1 MADWDERWRQG
12 DTPWEKGYAAPPLA
26 EYLEAGATTA
36 TELHRAR
43 RVLVP
48 GCGSG
53 HDVRLLSRHG
63 IPATGLDLSPAAV
76 ERARQ
81 EPPAGGEDYVC
92 GDLFSAD
99 WRAGR
104 EFDAVWEHTCF
115 CAIDPSMRPAYVR
128 AMAEIL
134 PPGGHLVGV
143 FFLTP
148 WDPGEREAGPPFGTS
163 REEIVALFAPWFEL
177 RGGRLPE
184 RAYPGR
190 EGREWLAVLERCA
203 NPGVAE
209 SGLIA

>member
-1 MADWDERWRQG
+1 MTDWDERWRQG
-12 DTPWEKGYAAPPLA
+12 DTPWDKGYAAPPLS
-26 EYLEAGATTA
+26 EYLESGA

-53 HDVRLLSRHG
+53 HDVRELSSRG
-63 IPATGLDLSPAAV
+63 IGATGLDLSAAAV
-76 ERARQ
+76 ERARS
-81 EPPAGGEDYVC
+81 ETPAGREDYVD
-92 GDLFSAD
+92 GDLFDAE
-99 WRAGR
+99 WRIGR

-115 CAIDPSMRPAYVR
+115 CAIDPSMRPAYAK

-134 PPGGHLVGV
+134 PTGGHLVGV

-148 WDPGEREAGPPFGTS
+148 RDPGDPGEGPPFGAS
-163 REEIVALFAPWFEL
+163 REEIEALFAPWFVL
-177 RGGRLPE
+177 KSGRVPD

-190 EGREWLAVLERCA
+190 EGREWLAVLERRA

-209 SGLIA
+209 AAPSV

>member
-1 MADWDERWRQG
+1 MTDWDERWRQG
-12 DTPWEKGYAAPPLA
+12 DTPWEKGYAAPPLS
-26 EYLEAGATTA
+26 EYLESGA

-53 HDVRLLSRHG
+53 HDVRELARHG
-63 IPATGLDLSPAAV
+63 IAATGLDLSAAAV

-81 EPPAGGEDYVC
+81 EPAVGREDYLC
-92 GDLFSAD
+92 GDLFEAD
-99 WRAGR
+99 WRIGR

-115 CAIDPSMRPAYVR
+115 CAIDPSLRPAYAR

-134 PPGGHLVGV
+134 PAGGHLVGV
-143 FFLTP
+143 FYLTP
-148 WDPGEREAGPPFGTS
+148 WDPDEAADGPPFAAS
-163 REEIVALFAPWFEL
+163 QEEIMAHFGPWFEL
-177 RGGRLPE
+177 KKGWQPQ

-190 EGREWLAVLERCA
+190 EGREWLAVLERRP

-209 SGLIA
+209 AAPSA

>member
-1 MADWDERWRQG
+1 
-12 DTPWEKGYAAPPLA
+12 TPWEKGYAAPPLS
-26 EYLEAGATTA
+26 EYLESGA

-53 HDVRLLSRHG
+53 NDVRELSQHG
-63 IPATGLDLSPAAV
+63 IGATGLDLSAAAV

-81 EPPAGGEDYVC
+81 ETAVGREDYLC
-92 GDLFSAD
+92 GDLFESD
-99 WRAGR
+99 WRIGR

-115 CAIDPSMRPAYVR
+115 CAIDPSMRPAYVK

-134 PPGGHLVGV
+134 PAGGHLVGV
-143 FFLTP
+143 FYLTP
-148 WDPGEREAGPPFGTS
+148 WDPDEDGKGPPFGAS
-163 REEIVALFAPWFEL
+163 REEIEALFGQWFAL
-177 RGGRLPE
+177 KRADVPA

-190 EGREWLAVLERCA
+190 EGREWLAVLERRA

-209 SGLIA
+209 AGPSV

>member
-1 MADWDERWRQG
+1 MTDWEERWRQG
-12 DTPWEKGYAAPPLA
+12 DTPWEKGYAAPPLS
-26 EYLEAGATTA
+26 EYLESGV

-53 HDVRLLSRHG
+53 HDVRELSRHG
-63 IPATGLDLSPAAV
+63 IAATGLDLSAAAV

-81 EPPAGGEDYVC
+81 EAPAGGEDYVS
-92 GDLFSAD
+92 GDLFEAD
-99 WRAGR
+99 WRVGR

-115 CAIDPSMRPAYVR
+115 CAIDPSMRPAYAK

-134 PPGGHLVGV
+134 PVGGHLVGV
-143 FFLTP
+143 FYLTP
-148 WDPGEREAGPPFGTS
+148 WDPGEAGNGPPFAAS
-163 REEIVALFAPWFEL
+163 REEIEALFSPWFVA
-177 RGGRLPE
+177 RSGRVPD

-190 EGREWLAVLERCA
+190 EGKEWLAVLERRP

-209 SGLIA
+209 AAPSV

>member
-1 MADWDERWRQG
+1 MTDWDERWRQG
-12 DTPWEKGYAAPPLA
+12 DTPWEKGYAAPPLSG
-26 EYLEAGATTA
+26 YLEAGE

-53 HDVRLLSRHG
+53 HDVRELARHG
-63 IPATGLDLSPAAV
+63 IGATGLDLAAAAV

-81 EPPAGGEDYVC
+81 EAPVDSEDYVC
-92 GDLFSAD
+92 GDLFAAD
-99 WRAGR
+99 WRIGR

-115 CAIDPSMRPAYVR
+115 CAIDPSRRPAYAQ

-134 PPGGHLVGV
+134 PAGGHLVGV

-148 WDPGEREAGPPFGTS
+148 WDPGEAEEGPPFSAT
-163 REEIVALFAPWFEL
+163 REEITALFSPWFAL
-177 RGGRLPE
+177 RKERVPE

-190 EGREWLAVLERCA
+190 EGREWLVVLERRA
-203 NPGVAE
+203 NRGVAE
-209 SGLIA
+209 ARPSA